1 MADIV
6 IKKSKIS
13 GKGVFASRNFLK
25 GEIVLKWNPKLLDDD
40 NFNKLPKRERIY
52 VSYINGQHY
61 LMQPPERYVN
71 HSCEANTFS
80 KDGCDITARDITRG
94 EEITSNYGKDDVLDE
109 FKCNCGSKKCKKII

>member
-1 MADIV
+1 MDIV

-13 GKGVFASRNFLK
+13 GKGVFAARNFLK

-40 NFNKLPKRERIY
+40 SFNKLPKGERIY
-52 VSYINGQHY
+52 VCYINGRHY

-80 KDGCDITARDITRG
+80 KDGCDIAARDIRQG
-94 EEITSNYGKDDVLDE
+94 EEITSSYGKDDVLDE